1 MIQEYISRKDM
12 IISKSIDIICDSGI
26 QGLNIKNVSLKTNIS
41 EDMLYKYYGSID
53 EILSDVIE
61 YYFKFDD
68 SLQAT
73 IDQKE
78 CSGVEKLRFYVDK
91 YAQYY
96 DGYYEISTIM
106 LHYEEL
112 LHMEATRERVSEGI
126 LKRRQY
132 LNKLVEQA
140 KAEGDI
146 AAEIDTVGITELI
159 TAKIILAT
167 LNRRIVYYRNSFRN
181 EILTFMDALLKR
193 IC

>member
-26 QGLNIKNVSLKTNIS
+26 QGLNVKNVSLKTNIS

-53 EILSDVIE
+53 EILTDVVD

-68 SLQAT
+68 NLRAT

-78 CSGVEKLRFYVDK
+78 ISGAEKLKFYVDQ

-112 LHMEATRERVSEGI
+112 LHMEATRDRVADGI
-126 LKRRQY
+126 LKRRSY
-132 LNKLVEQA
+132 LEKLAQQA
-140 KAEGDI
+140 KDEGDI
-146 AAEIDTVGITELI
+146 AEDIEPMDISELI
-159 TAKIILAT
+159 TAKIMLLT
-167 LNRRIVYYRNSFRN
+167 LNRRIVHSRNTFRN